1 MTLTVKASERMILG
15 HMPMVGISYQSDKK
29 DMEYRE
35 RFSIPG
41 AMREV
46 MDAALQMGVRRFA
59 AATSEMSPLA
69 SSHVSTLREMT
80 EEGHGIEVLPCI
92 MVPLRL
98 RGGKVDAFRRWAT
111 YISFEE
117 REHSDVRGLVL
128 EDPILN
134 FREGWRQRLPTSK
147 PYVERDFEELKI
159 DWDRVEGCLDG
170 FTELDVRYV
179 EPGSETDFLAM
190 TGRLDLLGELVD
202 RIKGRGF
209 QGVLFGVHHAGTTIP
224 ILEEGLTGF
233 EGYVTPLNSRGIM
246 MLPSKSSA
254 EEAIRATRK
263 AVYAIKPLAGG
274 RISPDEAF
282 RHVFEFDVEGCMVGC
297 ASVEEVRVDIEAA
310 RRAIS

>member
-1 MTLTVKASERMILG
+1 MILG
-15 HMPMVGISYQSDKK
+15 HMPLVGVSYQSREK
-29 DMEYRE
+29 DREYGE
-35 RFSIPG
+35 RFSDPA

-46 MDAALQMGVRRFA
+46 MEAALEMGVHRFA
-59 AATSEMSPLA
+59 AAASDSSPLA
-69 SSHVSTLREMT
+69 ASHISTLKEMT
-80 EEGHGIEVLPCI
+80 EEGHGVEVLPCI
-92 MVPLRL
+92 MTPLRL
-98 RGGKVDAFRRWAT
+98 RGGIVDAFRRWAT

-117 REHSDVRGLVL
+117 REHPDVRRHVL
-128 EDPILN
+128 DDPILN
-134 FREGWRQRLPTSK
+134 FREGWRQRLPTSR
-147 PYVERDFEELKI
+147 PHAQRDFEELKI
-159 DWDRVEGCLDG
+159 DWGRVEGGLDE

-190 TGRLDLLGELVD
+190 TGRVDLLGELVD

-209 QGVLFGVHHAGTTIP
+209 KGVLFGVHHAGTTIP
-224 ILEEGLTGF
+224 ILEEELPGF

-254 EEAIRATRK
+254 EEAIRATRR

-282 RHVFEFDVEGCMVGC
+282 RFVFEFDVEGCMVGC

-310 RRAIS
+310 LRAIS

>member
-1 MTLTVKASERMILG
+1 MILG
-15 HMPMVGISYQSDKK
+15 HMPLVGVSYQSREK
-29 DMEYRE
+29 DREYSD
-35 RFSIPG
+35 RFSDPA

-46 MDAALQMGVRRFA
+46 MEAALEMGVHRFA
-59 AATSEMSPLA
+59 AATSDSSPLA
-69 SSHVSTLREMT
+69 ASHISTLKEMT
-80 EEGHGIEVLPCI
+80 EEGHGVEVLPCI
-92 MVPLRL
+92 MIPLRL
-98 RGGKVDAFRRWAT
+98 RGGIVDAFRRWAT

-117 REHSDVRGLVL
+117 REHPDVKGLVL
-128 EDPILN
+128 DDPILN
-134 FREGWRQRLPTSK
+134 FREGWRQRLPTSR

-159 DWDRVEGCLDG
+159 DWGRVEGGLDE
-170 FTELDVRYV
+170 FSELDVRYV

-190 TGRLDLLGELVD
+190 TGRMDLLGELVD

-209 QGVLFGVHHAGTTIP
+209 KGVLFGVHHAGTTIP
-224 ILEEGLTGF
+224 ILEKGLPGF

-254 EEAIRATRK
+254 EEAIRATRR

-282 RHVFEFDVEGCMVGC
+282 RYVFEFDVEGCMVGC

-310 RRAIS
+310 LRAIA